1 MILAQRRHWVVAGSA
16 ALMATGLAGC
26 GIQPTGISV
35 VGAAPS
41 ALSPSATPSAQE
53 IASSGQVYIYLLQDQ
68 DGTNEIVPVLRTIV
82 GQKIDDATVAQLL
95 VKGPTDDEAKQGYTS
110 EVPDSLVVAPN
121 ALGFGDAYT
130 LSTYLDSWGR
140 AQFVCTMQE
149 YDKSSSVGYYYPGTV
164 MTAVNWVACKDT
176 TSQPYIMLPGLITTD
191 GVTLGKPT
199 EPSPTNEP
207 LGK

>member
-1 MILAQRRHWVVAGSA
+1 MILAQRRRWTVAGSA
-16 ALMATGLAGC
+16 VLMAIGLAGC

-41 ALSPSATPSAQE
+41 ALAPSTTASAE
-53 IASSGQVYIYLLQDQ
+53 SIGSSSQVYIYLLQDQ

-82 GQKIDDATVAQLL
+82 GQIDDATVAQLL

-130 LSTYLDSWGR
+130 LSAYLDSWGR
-140 AQFVCTMQE
+140 AQFICTMQE
-149 YDKSSSVGYYYPGTV
+149 YDQSSSVGYYYPGTV

-176 TSQPYIMLPGLITTD
+176 TSQPYIMLPGLTTTD
-191 GVTLGKPT
+191 GVTIGKSPQPLPT
-199 EPSPTNEP
+199 KGP